1 MTSRSCTL
9 KKNSDNVV
17 GISIGGG
24 FPACPCVYI
33 VQIFDNT
40 PASADGTLA
49 AGLNREFFLSLV
61 KEIFRLNHIGDEI
74 VSVNNASVK
83 GQTKVQVAQLIQET
97 KVD

>member
-1 MTSRSCTL
+1 MYFDLEEDTLYVEHLICMIKKKLLIYFSGLTLTSRSCTL

-49 AGLNREFFLSLV
+49 AGLKSR
-61 KEIFRLNHIGDEI
+61 IF
-74 VSVNNASVK
+74 
-83 GQTKVQVAQLIQET
+83 
-97 KVD
+97 